1 MGRVDRSLHMLN
13 LEDVHTYYGD
23 SYVIQGITLGVTG
36 GTVVGILGRNGMGK
50 TTLVRSVVGLTQPR
64 SGKVV
69 FDGANITSLP
79 PFKKAALGMALIP
92 QGRDIFPSLTV
103 RENLVI
109 GAKKKGEWT
118 LEEVF
123 KLFPRLKERQRHW
136 GNELSGGEQQMLAIA
151 RALMTNPRLLLMDE
165 PTEGLAPL
173 LVQLVAETI
182 LELKKK
188 GNTILLVEQN
198 LPMAVKVVDAAH
210 VISRGRIVNSS
221 TGKELWEN
229 EKVKKEHLGL

>member
-1 MGRVDRSLHMLN
+1 VGRSLHMLN

-23 SYVIQGITLGVTG
+23 SYVIQGVTLDVAA

-50 TTLVRSVVGLTQPR
+50 TTLVRSVVGLTPPR

-69 FDGANITSLP
+69 FDGADITALP
-79 PFKKAALGMALIP
+79 PFRRVALGMALIP
-92 QGRDIFPSLTV
+92 QGREIFPSLTV
-103 RENLVI
+103 KENLLI
-109 GAKKKGEWT
+109 GAKKNGEWT
-118 LEEVF
+118 LEGVF
-123 KLFPRLKERQRHW
+123 KLFPRLADRQKHW

-151 RALMTNPRLLLMDE
+151 RALMTDPRLLLMDE

-182 LELKKK
+182 LDLKKK
-188 GNTILLVEQN
+188 ENTILLVEQN
-198 LPMAVKVVDAAH
+198 LPMAVKVVDTAH
-210 VISRGRIVNSS
+210 VISRGRIVHSS
-221 TGKELWEN
+221 TGRELWEN